1 MKHFLLYAL
10 CLLLLSLHA
19 KAAVVYSGLQDIA
32 IPTDFNGIFIDIDNG
47 AASGVDFVGADINPF
62 FGGSG
67 FINNAAFQPART
79 SSVMDSAI
87 IQLPAGAIISSS
99 LNYATGS
106 NESGF
111 LNSHMGAGVSQF
123 TPDVEAFIGFMFT
136 KNDFSGPFFGW
147 MRVVFTNATPGGQI
161 RDWAYDDTGA
171 SIAAG
176 APEPAR
182 VLFFLIGLVSIG
194 LRRRR

>member
-1 MKHFLLYAL
+1 MKLFFLYAL
-10 CLLLLSLHA
+10 CPLLLCFPA
-19 KAAVVYSGLQDIA
+19 KAAFVYSGLQDIA
-32 IPTDFNGIFIDIDNG
+32 IPTDFTGIFIDIDNG
-47 AASGVDFVGADINPF
+47 ATSGTNFGGADINPF

-87 IQLPAGAIISSS
+87 IQLPAGATISSS
-99 LNYATGS
+99 LNYASGV

-111 LNSHMGAGVSQF
+111 LNSHMGAGISQF
-123 TPDVEAFIGFMFT
+123 TPDVEAFIGFAFI
-136 KNDFSGPFFGW
+136 KNDLSGPFFGW
-147 MRVVFTNATPGGQI
+147 MRVVFTNATPGGLI
-161 RDWAYDDTGA
+161 RDWGYDDTGA